1 MTIISDLEEIKSPL
15 TNSVVTIGNFDG
27 VHKGH
32 LALFDKVK
40 EKASLIG
47 GKSVVITFDPHPV
60 KIMKPGNGPPLITP
74 TQQKLRLIDE
84 AGIDNTVCIPF
95 TKEFAEISA
104 SNFVRNILVDKIGM
118 KVAVVGY
125 DYTFGHNREG
135 NISLLQKMGKQ
146 LGFSVDV
153 VEPVLKG
160 NTIISSTTIR
170 ELVQKGSLSEAKNL
184 LGRNYQICGTVV
196 SGKNRGGRLLGFPT
210 ANLQVVDELTP
221 KVGVYAVR
229 VLIDDQIY
237 NGLTNIGYD
246 PTFGDGPFSVETHIL
261 DFSQSLLGKT
271 IRINFIERLR
281 DEKPFK
287 TVKEL
292 SDQIGKDIIKARQ
305 LFKQI
310 ETA

>member
-1 MTIISDLEEIKSPL
+1 MKIIRDVDHIPEDLTGAIV
-15 TNSVVTIGNFDG
+15 NIGNFDG
-27 VHKGH
+27 VHLGH
-32 LALFDKVK
+32 QEIFKKIVRQAEETHK
-40 EKASLIG
+40 
-47 GKSVVITFDPHPV
+47 KSVVITFDPHPV

-84 AGIDNTVCIPF
+84 AGIDITVCIPF

-104 SNFVRNILVDKIGM
+104 SDFVRNILVDKIGM

-135 NISLLQKMGKQ
+135 NISLLKKMGRQ
-146 LGFSVDV
+146 LGFSVEV

-210 ANLQVVDELTP
+210 ANLQLVDELTP

-271 IRINFIERLR
+271 IRINFIKRLR
-281 DEKPFK
+281 DEKTFK